1 MVLSRLNSTGK
12 TENYQYVRHL
22 ESKRYKRNSITSDL
36 NRIFRISSCLN
47 DEISKIRQK
56 VLNAGYLL
64 WFINSVIKQFNDRLS
79 VKSNQQDDEI
89 LPPDFFEIKKQVI
102 LIEVPCYGKKT
113 KQLVYVFLRYFSNS
127 IIIYMKSK

>member
-12 TENYQYVRHL
+12 TENYQYIRHL

-36 NRIFRISSCLN
+36 NGIFRISSCLN

-64 WFINSVIKQFNDRLS
+64 RFINSAIKQSNDKLS
-79 VKSNQQDDEI
+79 VKSNEQDGEI

-102 LIEVPCYGKKT
+102 LIEVPYYGKK
-113 KQLVYVFLRYFSNS
+113 QSNFFTFF
-127 IIIYMKSK
+127 